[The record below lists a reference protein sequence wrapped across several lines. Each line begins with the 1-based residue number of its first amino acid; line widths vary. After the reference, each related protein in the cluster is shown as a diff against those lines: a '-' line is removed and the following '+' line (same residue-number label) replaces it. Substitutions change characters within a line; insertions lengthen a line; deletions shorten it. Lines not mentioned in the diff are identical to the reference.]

1 MAAFD
6 LLSSLSTSG
15 PQVSGPG
22 FLKCSRKGCEAAA
35 VVEVCWNNPQVHA
48 PERLK
53 SWLACGEH
61 EAFLEDFLKSRGFW
75 RLTRP
80 LGSAELMGGGE
91 A

>member
-6 LLSSLSTSG
+6 LLSSLSASG
-15 PQVSGPG
+15 PQVPGPG

-35 VVEVCWNNPQVHA
+35 MVEVCWNNPQVHA
-48 PERLK
+48 PDRLK

-61 EAFLEDFLKSRGFW
+61 EVFLEDFLKSRGFW

-80 LGSAELMGGGE
+80 LGSAGLMGGGE